1 MEKLFLE
8 GTKKIMLENEQEL
21 IFDYY
26 LVEESRGSRNE
37 EVLYGIK
44 IFQHMRDHLLVEY
57 SEPISESKE
66 VVKDMIHKL
75 WKNDV
80 TLITMLEIVDDLV
93 TECMQ

>member
-26 LVEESRGSRNE
+26 LVEESRGSQNE